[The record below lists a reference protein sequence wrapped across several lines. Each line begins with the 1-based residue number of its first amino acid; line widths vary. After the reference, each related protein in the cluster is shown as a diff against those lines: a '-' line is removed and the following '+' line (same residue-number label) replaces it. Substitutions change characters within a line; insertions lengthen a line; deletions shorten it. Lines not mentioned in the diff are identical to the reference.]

1 MILTHNYNDLQNIKE
16 QIKKEKIKDNQK
28 IYFYIESYKD
38 TINFIFEKNLVNDL
52 SKKDLEKD
60 LQEFAKNLLKNTNM
74 SYKQLQQQYEL
85 DIVSNYFIRPSE
97 IRLKL

>member
-1 MILTHNYNDLQNIKE
+1 MILTYNYDDLKNIRE
-16 QIKKEKIKDNQK
+16 QLEKEKIKNNQK

-38 TINFIFEKNLVNDL
+38 TINFIFEKNLIKDL

-60 LQEFAKNLLKNTNM
+60 LQDFAKNLLKNTNM

-85 DIVSNYFIRPSE
+85 DIASNNYIKPNE